1 MIKIRM
7 QNGDEFRRNTT
18 REEFIEN
25 ELHYYVKIPFG
36 DEMKVQRRGLYKLNN
51 DVTINVDQISSIED
65 IK

>member
-1 MIKIRM
+1 M
-7 QNGDEFRRNTT
+7 QNGDEFRKNTT
-18 REEFIEN
+18 REDFIEN